1 MEHNRENLSRQNGW
15 KRAPFSEKT
24 GMWVCPICGQIKP
37 LEQPCVRCG
46 FDMRT
51 DFLNLRT
58 IAPVPQDD
66 AKKRQVC
73 VSDEKVRSEQERQE
87 RERKAREERER
98 EERERKAR
106 EEREREERER
116 KAREERERQ
125 ERERKAR
132 EERERLERERKEKKE
147 QERRERE
154 EKRKSRMQ
162 MIIPQLGRMA
172 EQKEK
177 KEQEE
182 LEWQQKLLQQAREDR
197 ERLTRERKAREE
209 QERLKQKKE
218 AEGKQESLNEPKGAK
233 EERERRERVRKSYE
247 VLEIQLSTL
256 EEMINKRWKWLI
268 VFLPIV
274 IVSFIMAFHSR
285 IDAALSFSGVLL
297 LTEIILALIQLVQCQ
312 IYKRWPSGM
321 WEEQERCRQL
331 EVLEKKIKNKWKW
344 LAGLV
349 PATVLCVAYSSD
361 SSSFLFFCGEVSGFA
376 AFIIFISQ
384 AINLGIRKRLKA
396 VEKGCG
402 NGIR

>member
-73 VSDEKVRSEQERQE
+73 VSDEKVRSEQERQ
-87 RERKAREERER
+87 
-98 EERERKAR
+98 ERERKAR

-209 QERLKQKKE
+209 QACFNAEYAQK
-218 AEGKQESLNEPKGAK
+218 KQESIEQESNEGEDQTQDDPDLTAQ
-233 EERERRERVRKSYE
+233 REQKRVNQQEK
-247 VLEIQLSTL
+247 LTNLKL
-256 EEMINKRWKWLI
+256 WMFI
-268 VFLPIV
+268 VFVFIFVFFDPDLPVFSVLCIV
-274 IVSFIMAFHSR
+274 IDIV
-285 IDAALSFSGVLL
+285 
-297 LTEIILALIQLVQCQ
+297 
-312 IYKRWPSGM
+312 
-321 WEEQERCRQL
+321 
-331 EVLEKKIKNKWKW
+331 
-344 LAGLV
+344 
-349 PATVLCVAYSSD
+349 
-361 SSSFLFFCGEVSGFA
+361 LFFYYT
-376 AFIIFISQ
+376 
-384 AINLGIRKRLKA
+384 K
-396 VEKGCG
+396 EKM
-402 NGIR
+402 R